1 MHVSVGRLCA
11 SLSTAVALASLAA
24 CESDGLN
31 NLVVTPLTN
40 PTFVQRNLVA
50 DILSYGAVTID
61 ANLVNPWGLAFGP
74 DGALWVAN
82 NGTGTATF
90 YGQSGAKLQPTITVP
105 SAIADE
111 PGVPT
116 GMIYNASPDFVIPG
130 TGSGPAQGAALM
142 ILAGEDGT
150 ISAWNHNTG
159 SAAVLVADRSADGA
173 VYKGIAMGLNGDA
186 LFLYLTNFKG
196 NNIDVF
202 DVGFHFVTSFTDPT
216 IPAGYAPFGIQN
228 IGGLIYV
235 TFAKQLA
242 PDNEDDEAGPGN
254 GYVDVFN
261 PDGTLARRFASGG
274 GLNAPWAIALAPAG
288 FGTFGGRILIGNFG
302 DGQIG
307 AYDATTGAFVDF
319 LRDANGVAISIDGLW
334 GLTFGPAPAERTLYF
349 ASGPNGE
356 THGLVGTLVAR

>member
-1 MHVSVGRLCA
+1 MHVSVGRLCV

-50 DILSYGAVTID
+50 DILSNGAVTID
-61 ANLVNPWGLAFGP
+61 PDLVNPWGLAFGP

-105 SAIADE
+105 SAVADE

-116 GMIYNASPDFVIPG
+116 GLIYNASPDFVIPG

-173 VYKGIAMGLNGDA
+173 VYKGIAMALNADA

-196 NNIDVF
+196 NSIDVF
-202 DVGFHFVTSFTDPT
+202 DVGFHFVTSFTDRT

-228 IGGLIYV
+228 INNKLYV
-235 TFAKQLA
+235 TYAKQLG
-242 PDNEDDEAGPGN
+242 PDNEDDEAGVGN
-254 GYVDVFN
+254 GFVDVFT
-261 PDGTLARRFASGG
+261 PAGMLERRFASRGA
-274 GLNAPWAIALAPAG
+274 LNSPWGIAVAPAG
-288 FGTFGGRILIGNFG
+288 FGRLGGNILIGNFG
-302 DGQIG
+302 DGRIG
-307 AYDATTGAFVDF
+307 AYDPTTGF
-319 LRDANGVAISIDGLW
+319 LIETLRSPNGAPVTIPGLW
-334 GLTFGPAPAERTLYF
+334 ALGIPAGSSTLF
-349 ASGPNGE
+349 FTSGPGDE
-356 THGLVGTLVAR
+356 THGLVGTLTAR

>member
-150 ISAWNHNTG
+150 ISAWNHTTG
-159 SAAVLVADRSADGA
+159 STAVLVADRSADGA

-228 IGGLIYV
+228 INNKLYV
-235 TFAKQLA
+235 TYAKQLG
-242 PDNEDDEAGPGN
+242 PDNEDDEAGVGN
-254 GYVDVFN
+254 GFVDVFT
-261 PDGTLARRFASGG
+261 PAGKLERRFASRGA
-274 GLNAPWAIALAPAG
+274 LNSPWGIAVAPAG
-288 FGTFGGRILIGNFG
+288 FGRLGGNILIGNFG
-302 DGQIG
+302 DGTIG
-307 AYDATTGAFVDF
+307 AYDPTTGF
-319 LRDANGVAISIDGLW
+319 LIATLRSPNGAPVTIPGLW
-334 GLTFGPAPAERTLYF
+334 ALGIPAGSSTLF
-349 ASGPNGE
+349 FTSGPNDE
-356 THGLVGTLVAR
+356 THGLVGTLTAR